1 MLQSLAPVPSNE
13 TDGLN
18 VAEPFDN
25 TADTAEVGV
34 TETFAVTSAGAANA
48 PGASVRTIAI
58 ARTSESSLRFIV
70 FIKSFLS

>member
-1 MLQSLAPVPSNE
+1 MLQSLALVPSNE

-25 TADTAEVGV
+25 TAEVGV
-34 TETFAVTSAGAANA
+34 TETFAVTSVGAASA

-70 FIKSFLS
+70 FIKSILS